1 MAKPKPKYYRAR
13 EGFVTMFEDNQEA
26 VAAGTLVP
34 AGHKILKGR
43 EDLFEPVTSLSRFDV
58 DTTEADEKEP
68 EVEQATAA
76 PGEKRGVEPKAT
88 GKK

>member
-1 MAKPKPKYYRAR
+1 MAKTKAKYYRAK
-13 EGFVTMFEDNQEA
+13 EGFVTMFDGDQEA

-58 DTTEADEKEP
+58 DTADEEKPEP

-76 PGEKRGVEPKAT
+76 PGEKRGAEPKAA
-88 GKK
+88 KK